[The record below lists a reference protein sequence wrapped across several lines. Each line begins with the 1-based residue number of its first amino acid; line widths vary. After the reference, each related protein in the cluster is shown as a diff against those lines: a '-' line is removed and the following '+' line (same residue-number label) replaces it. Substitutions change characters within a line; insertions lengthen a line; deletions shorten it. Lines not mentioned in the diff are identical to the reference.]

1 MCSHRY
7 RRPLFGILGSGVCL
21 LAALWLG
28 FAQAESPQDVDSNRS
43 SLLLIVVDTLRVDHL
58 GYAGYGRPTSPVID
72 TFVASAVNY
81 RAATTQATWTVP
93 SMATLMCSVY
103 PFNHRMQFGP
113 GDTGDWHGLAA
124 ELHPLAEVLGDRGF
138 KTAALV
144 GNPILR
150 PKLGLDRGF
159 DRYEQ
164 MSDEKVVA
172 EAARQLARW
181 GDERS
186 FLYLH
191 LLGPHPSLDPPAPFG
206 TMFGQPADEIPP
218 GGLSYQ
224 HVRAQS
230 GSRRAAY
237 ERWYRDL
244 YDADIRYTD
253 KLLGDLLAYLDV
265 TGRLEDT
272 VVVLTSDH
280 GEHLFDHG
288 YLGHGMSVYEPL
300 AHVPLAIHVPGQPA
314 GTVDEIVELVDLAP
328 TLLDALD
335 VPQPRAWNW
344 DGQVIGGDASD
355 GLAFC
360 EQGTRQSVRDQR
372 YKLIVDRSTGVE
384 TLYDL
389 AEDPGETRDA
399 GVVQPAIRDGLWKQL
414 RRWRTLERAGAM
426 PSTPLHL
433 DEADLERLR
442 ALGYVE

>member
-1 MCSHRY
+1 VSIAHPHR
-7 RRPLFGILGSGVCL
+7 RLLLFIGPTACL
-21 LAALWLG
+21 AAALWLSL
-28 FAQAESPQDVDSNRS
+28 ARAEPEESDDFN
-43 SLLLIVVDTLRVDHL
+43 LLLIVVDTLRVDHL
-58 GYAGYGRPTSPVID
+58 GYAGYGRPTSPAID
-72 TFVASAVNY
+72 AFVASSRNY

-93 SMATLMCSVY
+93 AMATLMCSVY

-113 GDTGDWHGLAA
+113 GDTGDWHGLAD

-159 DRYEQ
+159 DRYDLMDDEQ
-164 MSDEKVVA
+164 VVS

-181 GDERS
+181 GDDRS

-191 LLGPHPSLDPPAPFG
+191 LLGPHPNLDPPAPFG
-206 TMFGQPADEIPP
+206 TMFGQAPDEMPK

-230 GSRRAAY
+230 GAQRVAY

-253 KLLGDLLAYLDV
+253 KLLGDLLAYMDV

-288 YLGHGMSVYEPL
+288 FLGHGMSVYEPL
-300 AHVPLAIHVPGQPA
+300 AHVPLVIRVPGQPA
-314 GTVDEIVELVDLAP
+314 ATVDEIVELVDLAP
-328 TLLDALD
+328 TLLDAMD

-344 DGQVIGGDASD
+344 DGQIMGSGDEAP

-389 AEDPGETRDA
+389 AKDPGESHDA
-399 GVVQPAIRDGLWKQL
+399 GALEPAIRDGLSEQL
-414 RRWRTLERAGAM
+414 HRWRALERAGAM
-426 PSTPLHL
+426 PDAPLHL

-442 ALGYVE
+442 ALGYVD